1 VQSRH
6 LSVKA
11 RKSDADVSR
20 GSGGLA
26 CLLFAGGM
34 GLAFWVGAILASHPI
49 VH

>member
-1 VQSRH
+1 VQSRQ
-6 LSVKA
+6 LSTKS
-11 RKSDADVSR
+11 RKSADVAK

-34 GLAFWVGAILASHPI
+34 GVAFWIGAILASHPL